1 MLKMGKLKLPSKNK
15 ATSLIAGGNKENPC
29 TWLAPPCKRTSSS
42 WDWIGQPALVFLAK
56 VATHCRYYMT
66 SDVQCWAFVTIV
78 WQVMCNMSSNQ
89 GYGTTMAL
97 TSTYRQLAHH
107 WELLVCLLST
117 HLASNGMVNE
127 VEQEENTR
135 AVVNKRVYRR
145 PECQARRTRDCIV
158 LDGAA
163 TILRRISRLLSTTAS
178 DSTR

>member
-1 MLKMGKLKLPSKNK
+1 
-15 ATSLIAGGNKENPC
+15 
-29 TWLAPPCKRTSSS
+29 
-42 WDWIGQPALVFLAK
+42 
-56 VATHCRYYMT
+56 
-66 SDVQCWAFVTIV
+66 
-78 WQVMCNMSSNQ
+78 MSSNQ

-135 AVVNKRVYRR
+135 EVVNKRVYRR
-145 PECQARRTRDCIV
+145 AECQARRTRDCIV
-158 LDGAA
+158 LSGAA
-163 TILRRISRLLSTTAS
+163 AILQRISRLLSTTAS

>member
-1 MLKMGKLKLPSKNK
+1 
-15 ATSLIAGGNKENPC
+15 
-29 TWLAPPCKRTSSS
+29 
-42 WDWIGQPALVFLAK
+42 
-56 VATHCRYYMT
+56 
-66 SDVQCWAFVTIV
+66 
-78 WQVMCNMSSNQ
+78 MSSNQ

-117 HLASNGMVNE
+117 HLASTGIVNE

-135 AVVNKRVYRR
+135 EVVNKRVYRR

-158 LDGAA
+158 LDGAV
-163 TILRRISRLLSTTAS
+163 TILQRISRLLSTTTS